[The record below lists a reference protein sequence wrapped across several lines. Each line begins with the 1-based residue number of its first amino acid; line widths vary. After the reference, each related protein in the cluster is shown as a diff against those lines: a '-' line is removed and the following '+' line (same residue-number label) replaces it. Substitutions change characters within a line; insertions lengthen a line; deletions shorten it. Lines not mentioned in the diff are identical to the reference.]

1 MRINRRQFNKLV
13 ATGTLSAVSWSGSAV
28 SWAGAIGATTKRTD
42 IRPVEASLKTELY
55 PFRTPL
61 KFGGRVVNDLTGLNV
76 EVEVENREG
85 RRAKGTGAMP
95 VGNVWA
101 WPGGVT
107 DPEMTSKAMILFAEK
122 VIQRGRVFKE
132 FGHPLEVTHDFSACY
147 EDIAR
152 ETVQEL
158 GIKEPMP
165 KLAQKNA
172 TSPFDAALF
181 DAFGKLYDV
190 NVHHLLSKE
199 FCNRDLSYYFD
210 ATRFGDDC
218 RGEYLDQYTRRTPQ
232 ARMPLYHLVGAL
244 DPLTPADIT
253 SPINDGLPE
262 DLIQW
267 ILYNGLTHL
276 KIKLNGDDLAWDVAR
291 VLNIDR
297 VTAETQKKRNCTE
310 WFYSV
315 DFNERCANVEY
326 VLEFFAKIR
335 EGSPQAFER
344 LQYAEQPTHRDLKA
358 FPENKMHLAAKIKPI
373 VIDESLVD
381 NESLLDC
388 RRMGYSG
395 IALKACKGHGASLLM
410 GAAAQKYKMFLC
422 VQDLTCPGASFL
434 QSATLA
440 ARIPTVAAIEG
451 NARQFCP
458 KANDPWVEKYP
469 SMFVINDGTVGTN
482 VLTGNGLY

>member
-1 MRINRRQFNKLV
+1 MENSCKITRRTFNKL
-13 ATGTLSAVSWSGSAV
+13 SAF
-28 SWAGAIGATTKRTD
+28 AIGASIFPLKSGQAATSSGKRTD

-76 EVEVENREG
+76 EVQVENRDG
-85 RRAKGTGAMP
+85 RRAKGTASMP
-95 VGNVWA
+95 VGNVWS

-107 DPEMTSKAMILFAEK
+107 DPEMTSKAMILFAKK
-122 VIQRGRVFKE
+122 VVRRGGVFKE
-132 FGHPLEVTHDFSACY
+132 FGHPLEVSHDFSACY
-147 EDIAR
+147 DDIAK

-172 TSPFDAALF
+172 ASPFDAALF
-181 DAFGKLYDV
+181 DAYGKLYDA

-199 FCNRDLSYYFD
+199 FCNRDLSFYFD
-210 ATRFGDDC
+210 AARFGDDF
-218 RGEYLDQYTRRTPQ
+218 RGEYLDQYTLRTPQ

-244 DPLTPADIT
+244 DPLTPADVT
-253 SPINDGLPE
+253 NPINDGLPE

-267 ILYNGLTHL
+267 IVYNGLTHL

-297 VTAETQKKRNCTE
+297 VISQTQRNRNE

-326 VLEFFAKIR
+326 VLEFFSKLR

-358 FPENKMHLAAKIKPI
+358 FPENKMHLAARIKPI

-434 QSATLA
+434 QSATLS

-458 KANDPWVEKYP
+458 KANDPWKEKYP